1 MITFKQFITEEEAIT
16 FRELIERD
24 CKPFLQE
31 SKQHGLLYR
40 GVAEGGIPI
49 DTALSIRP
57 GVDSPREHDLIYW
70 EKTVR
75 QDRKPKDSQRQQ
87 HQIMD
92 NWFKKKFGFGARSQT
107 MFCLGET
114 GKNLLRQYGVPCAVF
129 PIGEFNYVWSP
140 IVKDLY
146 NEIGQDINKL
156 KDGDEEKLIEFLNSA
171 KYIDSHLH
179 KAVNM
184 KNEVMVQCDRYYA
197 FELAGEH
204 AIKLALDMTP

>member
-1 MITFKQFITEEEAIT
+1 MITFKQFLNEDEAIT

-24 CKPFLQE
+24 CKPFLRE

-40 GVAEGGIPI
+40 GVEERGIPI

-57 GVDSPREHDLIYW
+57 GVDTARANDLIYW
-70 EKTVR
+70 EKAVR
-75 QDRKPKDSQRQQ
+75 KDRKPKDTRLLQ
-87 HQIMD
+87 HNVLD
-92 NWFKKKFGFGARSQT
+92 GWFKKKFGFGARSEA

-114 GKNLLRQYGVPCAVF
+114 GKTLLRQYGVPCVVF
-129 PIGEFNYVWSP
+129 PIGEFQYVWSP

-146 NEIGQDINKL
+146 NDVGQDQKML
-156 KDGDEEKLIEFLNSA
+156 QDTDALVDYLEDA

-184 KNEVMVQCDRYYA
+184 KNEIMVKCDRYYA
-197 FELAGEH
+197 FELAGERE
-204 AIKLALDMTP
+204 IKLVLDMTP